1 MSISICLYII
11 YICVYIYIYM
21 CGYIYI
27 LYMDIKVVE
36 LGRYHVLGA
45 HAESS
50 PGNWDSAGMV
60 QLVKTYQKL
69 WKTTM
74 FAGQINYKWPCS
86 IAFCMFT
93 RG

>member
-1 MSISICLYII
+1 MSIYVLYHIYIYHIYCMSISICLYII
-11 YICVYIYIYM
+11 YIYVCIYM

-60 QLVKTYQKL
+60 QL
-69 WKTTM
+69 
-74 FAGQINYKWPCS
+74 G
-86 IAFCMFT
+86 
-93 RG
+93 